1 MPDTINI
8 NGQEIN
14 IEDLDV
20 SVIEVDQNLSELF
33 EVILDAIAFRTAYA
47 IDNQEDVSVIA
58 RLAIANHF
66 VAYSKRQVDKEA
78 GEQPTPGARGMTS

>member
-47 IDNQEDVSVIA
+47 IDHQEDVSVIA

-66 VAYSKRQVDKEA
+66 VTYSKRQVDKES